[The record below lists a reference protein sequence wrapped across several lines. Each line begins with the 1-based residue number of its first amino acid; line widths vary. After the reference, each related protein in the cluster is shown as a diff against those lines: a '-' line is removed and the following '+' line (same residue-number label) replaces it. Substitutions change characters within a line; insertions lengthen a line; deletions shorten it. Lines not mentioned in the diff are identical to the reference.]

1 MTEFDFPA
9 SAPARPIWLITLADL
24 ALLLVGFLVLVQAMG
39 SERRPALV
47 EALRAEFGA
56 ATPLAKTAAPAPAPT
71 PSAAMPVAAAALR
84 FAPGSAVPVDP
95 DPDLVRWARAALADP
110 RVRLSI
116 VAATDGSAADVDLVT
131 HSPVVLAAD
140 RARAAAALIGPTAA
154 DRLTLSTAS
163 AAGRRGAVV
172 SLVFSG
178 EPRRKSP

>member
-9 SAPARPIWLITLADL
+9 PAASRPLWLITLADL

-39 SERRPALV
+39 AERRPALV
-47 EALRAEFGA
+47 DSLRAEFGA
-56 ATPLAKTAAPAPAPT
+56 ATPLARAAPVPAPS
-71 PSAAMPVAAAALR
+71 PIMPVAAAALR
-84 FAPGSAVPVDP
+84 FAPGSAQPIDP
-95 DPDLVRWARAALADP
+95 DPDLARWAKAALADP

-116 VAATDGSAADVDLVT
+116 QAATDGSAADVDPVT

-154 DRLTLSTAS
+154 DRLTLSTATAS
-163 AAGRRGAVV
+163 GQRRAVV
-172 SLVFSG
+172 TLVFSG